1 MCCLSEF
8 LEVEVPANAW
18 STIVRPW
25 VTSETEYGRRPPR
38 EDREFRS
45 FAATVPPRIASTTF
59 SYDSRVERVLV
70 DATLEIAALE
80 ASATSDV
87 TAISGFLLRSESQSS
102 SKIERIYA
110 SRDDFARA
118 MAGEDA
124 PAAALEMARS
134 AAAVAAMIAAAD
146 GGASVTHASLL
157 SAHAELFDGN
167 FLERESAGRYRTV
180 QNWIGGSDFSPR
192 GADYVPPPAEQ
203 VEALMSDLAAFTAR
217 DDLHPLAQAAIA
229 HAQFE
234 SIHPFNDGN
243 GRIGRAAINAVL
255 RARGLTRSTVVPVAS
270 VMLADTDEYFNRL
283 TAYRNGDAAGFVEY
297 LAACARTAAI
307 ESKSTVMRLLELP
320 AEWRT
325 RARPRKGS
333 ADERLIAALLAS
345 PVVTATSA
353 AQLAGGPKSSA
364 FAAVN
369 RLTAAGVLVELS
381 GRKWGRVFAA
391 GDVLDELDRLEE
403 RIGRRA
409 R

>member
-1 MCCLSEF
+1 MTDKSE
-8 LEVEVPANAW
+8 LEANGQTSDW
-18 STIVRPW
+18 STVTRPW
-25 VTSETEYGRRPPR
+25 VTSATEYGRRPPA

-45 FAATVPPRIASTTF
+45 FTATLPPKIASTPF
-59 SYDSRVERVLV
+59 SFGSKVERNLV

-80 ASATSDV
+80 ASATADV
-87 TAISGFLLRSESQSS
+87 TAISGFLLRTESQSS

-134 AAAVAAMIAAAD
+134 AAAVTALIAAGG
-146 GGASVTHASLL
+146 GGASVTEESLL
-157 SAHAELFDGN
+157 AAHAALFDGN
-167 FLERESAGRYRTV
+167 FLERTSAGRFRTV

-192 GADYVPPPAEQ
+192 GADYVPPPADE
-203 VEALMSDLAAFTAR
+203 VEPLMSDLVAFMAR
-217 DDLHPLAQAAIA
+217 DDLHPVAQAAIA
-229 HAQFE
+229 HVHFE

-243 GRIGRAAINAVL
+243 GRLGRAVINAVL
-255 RARGLTRSTVVPVAS
+255 RARGVTRSTVVPVAS
-270 VMLADTDEYFNRL
+270 VMLADTAGYFERL
-283 TAYRNGDAAGFVEY
+283 DAYRSGDQAGFVAY
-297 LAACARTAAI
+297 LASCAEIAAI
-307 ESKSTVMRLLELP
+307 ESRSTVSRLLELP
-320 AEWRT
+320 AEWRA
-325 RARPRKGS
+325 RAHPRRGS
-333 ADERLIAALLAS
+333 VDERLIGALLAS
-345 PVVTATSA
+345 PVVTTNSA
-353 AQLAGGPKSSA
+353 AQLTGGPRSSA

-369 RLTAAGVLVELS
+369 RLTDAGVLVELS

>member
-1 MCCLSEF
+1 M
-8 LEVEVPANAW
+8 EVHVERDRWTTV
-18 STIVRPW
+18 TRPW
-25 VTSETEYGRRPPR
+25 VTSSTEYGRRPPR

-45 FAATVPPRIASTTF
+45 YAATVPPRIASMRF
-59 SYDSRVERVLV
+59 SFDSDVERALV

-80 ASATSDV
+80 MSATSDV

-134 AAAVAAMIAAAD
+134 AAAVVAMITAAD
-146 GGASVTHASLL
+146 SGASVDEASLL
-157 SAHAELFDGN
+157 AAHAALFDNN

-192 GADYVPPPAEQ
+192 GADYIPPPEEDVAD
-203 VEALMSDLAAFTAR
+203 LMRDLVAFMTR
-217 DDLHPLAQAAIA
+217 DDLHPVAQAAIA

-243 GRIGRAAINAVL
+243 GRIGRAAINSVL
-255 RARGLTRSTVVPVAS
+255 RARGVTRATVVPVAS
-270 VMLADTDEYFNRL
+270 VMLADTAGYFDRL
-283 TAYRNGDAAGFVEY
+283 TAYRNGDAAGFVDY
-297 LAACARTAAI
+297 LAACARTAAF
-307 ESKSTVMRLLELP
+307 ESKSTVARLLELP
-320 AEWRT
+320 TEWRAL
-325 RARPRKGS
+325 ARPRKGS

-345 PVVTATSA
+345 PVVTASSA
-353 AQLAGGPKSSA
+353 AQLIGGPKSSA

-403 RIGRRA
+403 RIGRRVQ
-409 R
+409 